1 MINIIDSISCDGRQ
15 FKDVDK
21 PIYIVK
27 TDKELALSR
36 SDSNAI
42 AEISVVKGSTLVL
55 KSLVGQTE
63 ESLVV
68 NGRNL
73 PSKTEFR
80 EENAKQIDVEFND
93 GETSLGAAIVINVRK
108 NFFFLLG
115 LLGFMLVLGISVWVL
130 VPHNFGSWPSKT
142 SSQDSIPLSPTSI
155 TVIQKRIIGLGNI
168 FTDASSKRG
177 DESRTDKYAQE
188 IFSSFEDIDQD
199 SIEII
204 EHCDSPIPP
213 DKKSVRD
220 YVNKHL
226 KIGGVKQLGLKI
238 TDVQNLKVVRDASNF
253 YKGETEVN
261 QTFKNGSYTDETNKT
276 IYFKFKYDK
285 NGEIDINSL
294 IFTGIKANSCKK
306 IIPSLNV

>member
-93 GETSLGAAIVINVRK
+93 GETSLGAAIVINMRK

-130 VPHNFGSWPSKT
+130 VPHNFGFSHPKNT
-142 SSQDSIPLSPTSI
+142 AQDSIPLSPVSI
-155 TVIQKRIIGLGNI
+155 KRIQERIQDLGND
-168 FTDASSKRG
+168 FTDASTKRG
-177 DESRTDKYAQE
+177 DESRTAIYAQA

-204 EHCDSPIPP
+204 EDCDNPIPV
-213 DKKSVRD
+213 KMSVRN
-220 YVNKHL
+220 YVDKHL
-226 KIGGVKQLGLKI
+226 KIGGVKQLKLNI
-238 TDVQNLKVVRDASNF
+238 IDVMNLKVVKDTSNF
-253 YKGETEVN
+253 YKGGTIVK
-261 QTFKNGSYTDETNKT
+261 QTFKNGSYTDDTNKT
-276 IYFKFKYDK
+276 IYFKFKYDE
-285 NGEIDINSL
+285 NGEIDKNSL
-294 IFTGIKANSCKK
+294 KFTAIKANSCKK
-306 IIPSLNV
+306 TFPSLNA